1 MHYTISGNGTA
12 VVLIHGF
19 AEDHSIFC
27 VQTELLQKKFKVLA
41 VDLPSNIAFDPLTC
55 GDLSMESFGVSI
67 NKILLKENIEKCIM
81 IGHSMGGYV
90 ALAFAGLFPKKLI
103 GLGLMHSNIY
113 KDDEAKIA
121 IRTKAITLME
131 KTGTAPFLKATFPG
145 LFYNLAAAEPKIAQ
159 LLLVAKKFNV
169 STLVGYYKAM
179 LQRKDSTTLIQNLS
193 VPVLFIIGKHD
204 KIIPF
209 KIALRQSHLAPLSY
223 VYILRGSAHMGML
236 EEGEKTALILQ
247 NFCLAMM

>member
-1 MHYTISGNGTA
+1 MHYTISGNGTV

-19 AEDHSIFC
+19 AEDHSIWSI
-27 VQTELLQKKFKVLA
+27 QTELLQKKFKVLA
-41 VDLPSNIAFDPLTC
+41 VDLPGNNAFAALACKDF
-55 GDLSMESFGVSI
+55 SMEFFAVSI
-67 NKILLKENIEKCIM
+67 NKILLKENLEKCIM

-121 IRTKAITLME
+121 IRKKAITLME

-145 LFYNLAAAEPKIAQ
+145 LFYNLAAAEPMIAQ

-179 LQRKDSTTLIQNLS
+179 MQRQDSTTLIQNLS

-223 VYILRGSAHMGML
+223 VYILRDSAHMSML
-236 EEGEKTALILQ
+236 EECEKTALILQ
-247 NFCLAMM
+247 NFCLAIM